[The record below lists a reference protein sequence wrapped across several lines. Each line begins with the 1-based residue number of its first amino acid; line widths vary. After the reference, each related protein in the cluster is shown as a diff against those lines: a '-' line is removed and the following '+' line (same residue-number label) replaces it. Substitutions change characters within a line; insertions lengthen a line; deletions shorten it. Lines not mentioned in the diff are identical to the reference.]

1 MFRRSIH
8 ALKRFR
14 DANDGITAVEFAVT
28 VPFLALVTMAVI
40 EFGMIM
46 LVGALMEGGL
56 REAARFGVTG
66 REIPGVSRAD
76 QIIKIV
82 KEHTLGFIDMAK
94 ADVQTIVYPSFAAIG
109 KGETFIDGNGNNKY
123 DVGET
128 FTDANKNGA
137 WDASQGTTGAGGSGQ
152 VVVYR
157 ITYPWKLI
165 TPYAAQIVG
174 ASGMLPISAS
184 VAVRNEPWEVKP

>member
-1 MFRRSIH
+1 MFRRLSQ
-8 ALKRFR
+8 AMKRFR
-14 DANDGITAVEFAVT
+14 DASEGITAVEFAVT

-46 LVGALMEGGL
+46 LVSALMEGGL

-76 QIIKIV
+76 QIAKMV
-82 KEHTLGFIDMAK
+82 KEHTLGYIDMAK
-94 ADVQTIVYPSFAAIG
+94 ADLQTIVYPSFAAIG
-109 KGETFIDGNGNNKY
+109 KGETYIDGNGNSKY
-123 DVGET
+123 DLGET
-128 FTDANKNGA
+128 FTDANKNGK
-137 WDASQGTTGAGGSGQ
+137 WDASQGAAGAGGSGQ

-165 TPYAAQIVG
+165 TPYAAQLVG
-174 ASGMLPISAS
+174 ASGVLPITAS
-184 VAVRNEPWEVKP
+184 IAVRNEPWEVKP